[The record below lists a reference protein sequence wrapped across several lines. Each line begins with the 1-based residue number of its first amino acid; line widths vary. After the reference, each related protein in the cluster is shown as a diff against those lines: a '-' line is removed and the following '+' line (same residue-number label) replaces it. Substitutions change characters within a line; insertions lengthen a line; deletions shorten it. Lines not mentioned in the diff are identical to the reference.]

1 MAKLKHTRY
10 QYTPEF
16 RHMQARVHNPAD
28 MHDVHAHDTATGEGM
43 PEWEPVKFDGP
54 EGYD

>member
-28 MHDVHAHDTATGEGM
+28 THAHDVATDEGM
-43 PEWEPVKFDGP
+43 PEWEPFKFEGP